1 MSLDAKTLK
10 LLTAKDQYF
19 DLAWIDAES
28 FCYLSPAANGLRLF
42 RQRGDHSEAIAEGL
56 GSSLAYAGQLY
67 SSSHVLSREGTL
79 QSITGGEKRVL
90 PGPSSDLRMLSGK
103 TYVVSEV
110 EGRDHIFVLDE
121 DGWRSV
127 YESPSY
133 IRHLCLHP
141 NGHELLFLKWP
152 RGTLPWFAAELF
164 VLDIPTGRVN
174 NLHPPEL
181 NSPCGEAEF
190 SPCGEYLACSFLT
203 DEFFQLWLYKFK
215 TQNWVQLT
223 FDAREHST
231 PLRRSSRR
239 TFTFIRGGLL
249 AYTSSEKSFWRLGT
263 LDYLGHGHTIK
274 SPHTF
279 IQSPRANPVTGGLAY
294 LGGGLNYPY
303 GPARLDLKHGRF
315 ASHPI
320 HSLLPADKNLCV
332 ERISWSSVSGE
343 TIHGI
348 LYRDGSLTQPQ
359 PLIMPIHG
367 GPTDA
372 VQATWPSKA
381 LAFVKQGYSVF
392 YVNYRGSFGYGMS
405 YLQKLQGAFG
415 QLEINDLIR
424 GVKSLE
430 GSGWIDSS
438 RVGLWGGGVASHTV
452 LRALSLHPEVFAAG
466 IAVFPI
472 LDLQKHLSLCPVIER
487 DELLWALGTSDP
499 QLLAELSAGSALTK
513 LSRPLGLFAGAED
526 PIVSAE
532 ELNALAFRLKERKV
546 TSWLTIYE
554 NEGRVFR
561 HSETYSD
568 YYSKVAGFFDRFLKY
583 RS

>member
-10 LLTAKDQYF
+10 LLTAKDQYL
-19 DLAWIDAES
+19 DVEWIDADS
-28 FCYLSPAANGLRLF
+28 FCYLSPSDRGFRLM
-42 RQRGDHSEAIAEGL
+42 RQRFDHSEAIADGL
-56 GSSLAYAGQLY
+56 GSSLPYAGQLY
-67 SSSHVLSREGTL
+67 STSHFLSLDGQLRAIHKGAD
-79 QSITGGEKRVL
+79 RPL
-90 PGPSSDLRMLSGK
+90 PGPSSDLRMRSDK
-103 TYVVSEV
+103 TYIVSEV
-110 EGRDHIFVLDE
+110 EGCDHIFVLSE

-127 YESPSY
+127 HQSQSY
-133 IRHLCLHP
+133 IRHVCLHP
-141 NGHELLFLKWP
+141 NGQDLLFLKWP
-152 RGTLPWFAAELF
+152 RATLPWFAAELF
-164 VLDIPTGRVN
+164 VLDLSSGSLT

-181 NSPCGEAEF
+181 NSPCGEAEY

-203 DEFFQLWLYKFK
+203 DEFFQLWLYRFK

-249 AYTSSEKSFWRLGT
+249 AYTSSEKSFWRLAT

-274 SPHTF
+274 TPYTF
-279 IQSPRANPVTGGLAY
+279 IQYPRANPETGSLAFF
-294 LGGGLNYPY
+294 GGSLDYPY
-303 GPARLDLKHGRF
+303 GPARLDLTKGRF
-315 ASHPI
+315 TAYPVTPR
-320 HSLLPADKNLCV
+320 LPVAKNLRV
-332 ERISWSSVSGE
+332 EHISWSSLNGE

-348 LYRDGSLTQPQ
+348 LYRDVSCTQPQ

-372 VQATWPSKA
+372 VQASWPSKA
-381 LAFVKQGYSVF
+381 LAFVKQGYAVF

-405 YLQKLQGAFG
+405 YVQKLQGAFG

-472 LDLQKHLSLCPVIER
+472 LDLQKHLSLCPIVER

-499 QLLAELSAGSALTK
+499 QLLGELSARTALTQ
-513 LSRPLGLFAGAED
+513 LTRPLGLFAGAHD
-526 PIVSAE
+526 PIAKTE
-532 ELNALAFRLKERKV
+532 ELNLLVQTLKERKV
-546 TSWLTIYE
+546 STWLTVYE
-554 NEGRVFR
+554 NEARIFR
-561 HSETYSD
+561 QSETYGD
-568 YYSKVAGFFDRFLKY
+568 YYSQVAGFFDRFLKF